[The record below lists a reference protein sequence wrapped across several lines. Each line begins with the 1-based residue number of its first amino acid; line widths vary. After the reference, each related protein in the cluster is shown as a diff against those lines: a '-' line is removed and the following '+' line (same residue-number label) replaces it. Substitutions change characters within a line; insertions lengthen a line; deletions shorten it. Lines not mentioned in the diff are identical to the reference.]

1 MYFKNFP
8 LTFYT
13 LDNLTTVQTVK
24 NILTRIV
31 ISEELKTNFSA
42 YDFYDVKDGETPE
55 MVAGLFYD
63 TPDYHWIILHLNEI
77 LDPRFEWPLDINT
90 LNKHTENKY
99 GNVNGIH
106 HYEDSNQRIINGN
119 VLLLSNSDTFA
130 TFNAGDTITNVTLSG
145 NAFVTSK
152 VNSNSIYVTTT
163 DGGFIA
169 TNQVKSNNDNSNNS
183 NLTAT
188 VTVTGTPVTNLIHE
202 EIQNESK
209 RRIKLLKPQFLNII
223 VKDLEDKLGAIN
235 G

>member
-1 MYFKNFP
+1 MYISHHIVEVVYLHTYSP
-8 LTFYT
+8 HTHAL
-13 LDNLTTVQTVK
+13 QTVS
-24 NILTRIV
+24 RI
-31 ISEELKTNFSA
+31 A
-42 YDFYDVKDGETPE
+42 
-55 MVAGLFYD
+55 
-63 TPDYHWIILHLNEI
+63 
-77 LDPRFEWPLDINT
+77 
-90 LNKHTENKY
+90 
-99 GNVNGIH
+99 
-106 HYEDSNQRIINGN
+106 
-119 VLLLSNSDTFA
+119 SDTFA